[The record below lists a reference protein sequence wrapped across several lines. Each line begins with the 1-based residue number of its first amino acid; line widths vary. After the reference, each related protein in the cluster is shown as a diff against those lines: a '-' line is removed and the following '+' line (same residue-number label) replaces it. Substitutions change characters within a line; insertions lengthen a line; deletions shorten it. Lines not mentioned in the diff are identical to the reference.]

1 MSLFLRV
8 LVLSRKMRSALCLS
22 IVAFFTMGN
31 AQAITIDFDDL
42 NPADFYEDGYK
53 PLTNE
58 YESLGVLF
66 EGYVQPAS
74 GSTKSAPNFL
84 LGSTLGFSIYFTD
97 TLPTYVSMYVG
108 STFGLRV
115 GVRVNG
121 VNGYIEDRV
130 TDGEVLGMNW
140 ESSTPYRPDQFVS
153 FYVPEGIS
161 YLNVDSK
168 MGPYIDDL
176 TFIVDVP
183 EPGILFLFFLG
194 MLMIYMHGKRFNKNH
209 LKP

>member
-1 MSLFLRV
+1 MPFLLRL
-8 LVLSRKMRSALCLS
+8 LVLSRKMNSAVCFSVLTFL
-22 IVAFFTMGN
+22 AMGN

-66 EGYVQPAS
+66 EGYVQPVS

-84 LGSTLGFSIYFTD
+84 LGSSPGFSIYFTD
-97 TLPTYVSMYVG
+97 IPPTYVSMYVG

-115 GVRVNG
+115 GVRVTG

-130 TDGEVLGMNW
+130 TDGGVLGMNW

-161 YLNVDSK
+161 YLNIDSK
-168 MGPYIDDL
+168 MGPYLDDL

-183 EPGILFLFFLG
+183 EPGILILFGLG
-194 MLMIYMHGKRFNKNH
+194 LLMIYFHRKR
-209 LKP
+209 LQ

>member
-1 MSLFLRV
+1 MNSAVCFSVLTFL
-8 LVLSRKMRSALCLS
+8 A
-22 IVAFFTMGN
+22 MGN

-66 EGYVQPAS
+66 EGYVQPVS

-84 LGSTLGFSIYFTD
+84 LGSSLGFSIYFTD
-97 TLPTYVSMYVG
+97 IPPTYVSMYVG

-115 GVRVNG
+115 GVRVKG

-130 TDGEVLGMNW
+130 TDGGVLGMNW

-161 YLNVDSK
+161 YLNIDSK

-183 EPGILFLFFLG
+183 EPGILILFGLG
-194 MLMIYMHGKRFNKNH
+194 LLIIYFHRKR
-209 LKP
+209 LQ